1 MRLIEA
7 RPPRPV
13 HHFDLITPAGR
24 TYRYPQPRWF
34 DRLAA
39 WMCSIAEPAILSAV
53 VLGIT
58 YSVGVLAGAMEP
70 LTSDPCRS

>member
-7 RPPRPV
+7 RHV
-13 HHFDLITPAGR
+13 HRFDLITPTGK
-24 TYRYPQPRWF
+24 TYWYPQPNWF
-34 DRLAA
+34 YRAAARL
-39 WMCSIAEPAILSAV
+39 CSIAEPAILSAI